1 MNVTA
6 LFPRVSLDHPTGS
19 RHFDIV
25 HNSSDTYGMTG
36 RTITRQELARSLE
49 RSIVTG
55 ELAPGQKLPSERTLV
70 ADHGVGR
77 SSIREAIR
85 ELAERGLV
93 DIVPGRGTYVS
104 RPSVADVASG
114 VQRWAQR
121 RGVTP
126 HEVIDARHLI
136 ETEAAISAASIELGV
151 NEGTIR
157 ALLDKLEKEVDPVV
171 AAHLDMGF
179 HQCFARASG
188 NPMLELLLA
197 SLAPITTQFVL
208 LSHKFTLATRDKE
221 HRAIMDAVA
230 HQNKAAARSAINAH
244 LSTGRALFSETYDLP
259 IVTLSAMDRAGDLD
273 ELLERHHLPA
283 WAWG

>member
-1 MNVTA
+1 MWLGHSV
-6 LFPRVSLDHPTGS
+6 GS
-19 RHFDIV
+19 HRFDILYD
-25 HNSSDTYGMTG
+25 SGDTHGMTG
-36 RTITRQELARSLE
+36 RTITRQQLARSLE
-49 RSIVTG
+49 RSIVSG
-55 ELAPGQKLPSERTLV
+55 ELAPGEKLPSERTLV

-136 ETEAAISAASIELGV
+136 ETQAATSSASVDLGI
-151 NEGTIR
+151 NEGTIQ

-208 LSHKFTLATRDKE
+208 LSHKFTLATRDNE
-221 HRAIMDAVA
+221 HRAILDAVA
-230 HQNKAAARSAINAH
+230 NHDTAAAASAIDAH
-244 LSTGRALFSETYDLP
+244 LATGRALFSETYDLP
-259 IVTLSAMDRAGDLD
+259 IVTLGSMDRAGDLD
-273 ELLERHHLPA
+273 ELLERHRLPA
-283 WAWG
+283 WTWE